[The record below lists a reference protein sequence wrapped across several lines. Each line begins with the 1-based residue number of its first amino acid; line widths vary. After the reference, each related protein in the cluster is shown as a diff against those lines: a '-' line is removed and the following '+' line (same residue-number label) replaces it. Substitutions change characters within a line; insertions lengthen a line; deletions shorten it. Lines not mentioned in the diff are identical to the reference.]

1 MTWVIVPAAGSGRRF
16 DPDLPKQYWQ
26 IGELCVLEHT
36 LARLLSHPGI
46 EGVMVA
52 LAPDDQRFEA
62 LPCAG
67 DPRVLR
73 VIGGAERADSVRS
86 ALAALPDSV
95 RSDDPVLVHDAA
107 RPCLDAELLDRLLAA
122 GGDPAGALLA
132 LPVVD
137 TLKRSAGDE
146 PARVELTAERSRYWQ
161 AQTPQLFRRGLLQ
174 QALGA
179 AAQQGLLVTDESM
192 AVERLGH
199 APRLVLGSA
208 DNRKLTS
215 PEDLEPMAAWL
226 LGHPLL

>member
-36 LARLLSHPGI
+36 LTRLLSHPGI

-52 LAPDDQRFEA
+52 LAPDDRHFDA

-73 VIGGAERADSVRS
+73 VIGGAERADSVRA

-95 RSDDPVLVHDAA
+95 GSEDPVLVHDAA
-107 RPCLDAELLDRLLAA
+107 RPCLDADLLDRLLVA
-122 GGDPAGALLA
+122 GADPAGALLA

-137 TLKRSAGDE
+137 TLKRSAGAE
-146 PARVELTAERSRYWQ
+146 PARVEVTAERSRYWQ
-161 AQTPQLFRRGLLQ
+161 AQTPQMFQRGLLQ

-179 AAQQGLLVTDESM
+179 AAEQGLLVTDESM
-192 AVERLGH
+192 AVELLGH
-199 APRLVLGSA
+199 APRLVHGSA
-208 DNRKLTS
+208 DNRKLTC

-226 LGHPLL
+226 LGHPLV